1 MNHGSSSSDP
11 SLPDPARRSQTG
23 ALPEGS
29 LFAGRYRIVRC
40 MAAGAMGSVYEVVHT
55 ETERRRALK
64 VMHPHLFQS
73 EEMRERFKREA
84 RIAAQV
90 ESEYI
95 VDVSD
100 AGVDEATKTP
110 FLVMELLQGEELG
123 DRLARLGALPPA
135 EVVTYL
141 HQVALALDRTH
152 AKMIVHRDLKP
163 ENLFLTLREDGSPRV
178 KILDFGVAKVVAE
191 GATGAGATRSLGTP
205 LYMAPEQFRAGVKLL
220 PAADIYALG
229 MMAYTLL
236 VGEPYWAFEAR
247 NAGDVIAFA
256 MTVIQGPKESAVARA
271 AARGVMLPAA
281 FDGWFGPVTAV
292 NPGDR
297 FSRATEAVRALGE
310 VLGARA
316 STGAG
321 VAPNLPERGSI
332 QDLSPR
338 QATPAWLSP
347 APAMT
352 APLPPGAGDSRP
364 AWMASP
370 PLGAGSGPVAMGSG
384 PLDLGGGTA
393 EMTVPPAGLSNP
405 HGTPGVFER
414 ASTSTGAAVGAAPVQ
429 RPRSRAPLV
438 AAVVLV
444 SVGVVGVGGWL
455 IAHTSSGVAAAAG
468 ADPTS
473 PRLATSEPTG
483 QTERPATAEPAQAS
497 PTTAAAAPE
506 VTPAGTP
513 PRPLLTGVLPGKTS
527 VVGVPA
533 APAGSSAGPKPT
545 AATTTQP
552 KATPTAK
559 PAVTFNRD
567 L

>member
-40 MAAGAMGSVYEVVHT
+40 MAAGGMGSVYEVVHT

-73 EEMRERFKREA
+73 DEMRERFKREA

-95 VDVSD
+95 VDVAD

-141 HQVALALDRTH
+141 HQAALALDRTH

-205 LYMAPEQFRAGVKLL
+205 LYMAPEQFRTGFKLL

-236 VGEPYWAFEAR
+236 AGEPYWAFEAR
-247 NAGDVIAFA
+247 SAGDVIAFA

-271 AARGVMLPAA
+271 AARGVTLPAA
-281 FDGWFGPVTAV
+281 FDGWFRRVTAV

-297 FSRATEAVRALGE
+297 FSRASEAVRALGE
-310 VLGARA
+310 ALGVR
-316 STGAG
+316 SDAG
-321 VAPNLPERGSI
+321 SALQLSVPERRSSPDI
-332 QDLSPR
+332 SPR
-338 QATPAWLSP
+338 PETPVRTSS

-352 APLPPGAGDSRP
+352 APLPPVRDAT
-364 AWMASP
+364 A
-370 PLGAGSGPVAMGSG
+370 AM
-384 PLDLGGGTA
+384 P
-393 EMTVPPAGLSNP
+393 VPPAMTAISGGLS
-405 HGTPGVFER
+405 GGFER
-414 ASTSTGAAVGAAPVQ
+414 ASTSTGAAVGSVPVQ
-429 RPRSRAPLV
+429 RPRSRTPLL
-438 AAVVLV
+438 AAIALV
-444 SVGVVGVGGWL
+444 SLGVLGVGGWL
-455 IAHTSSGVAAAAG
+455 VTRSGPAVAAAG
-468 ADPTS
+468 SGSTS
-473 PRLATSEPTG
+473 LGSVASAPGTQAEG
-483 QTERPATAEPAQAS
+483 PAAVEPAQ
-497 PTTAAAAPE
+497 TAIAPKTAEPE
-506 VTPAGTP
+506 VTPVATQP
-513 PRPLLTGVLPGKTS
+513 QPVRTGALPGKKTTNDVHS
-527 VVGVPA
+527 EPTPPPVA
-533 APAGSSAGPKPT
+533 PKPT
-545 AATTTQP
+545 TSPAATAKTT
-552 KATPTAK
+552 AVPTTK
-559 PAVTFNRD
+559 PVAAPSTTLTRD
-567 L
+567 